1 MGVRCKERPV
11 GYTVI
16 LFIHFYPELIGSA
29 ITFHFED
36 ISCDKTESII
46 VQVYSIQ
53 FDNRSKSDT
62 LYSQSLNNYYNNP
75 MRSNDETI

>member
-1 MGVRCKERPV
+1 MMIIG
-11 GYTVI
+11 
-16 LFIHFYPELIGSA
+16 FYPELIGSA

-62 LYSQSLNNYYNNP
+62 LYNQDINNYYNNT
-75 MRSNDETI
+75 MRANDETI